1 MTATLGRDPALSH
14 NSSQSHS
21 QAAASQNNSSQNT
34 SSQTSSSQTF
44 KQAVRHTTTVSIETS
59 FVDQSLMLEL
69 IGQTDIVAADVLSQ
83 VAQLARMRNS
93 QVIDVLFESGFIAA
107 SDRRAFMDA
116 NMAIRSNWLFKPWA
130 VQALRQA
137 LTDFLPFNRVL
148 EQLDL
153 HPSNAFAD
161 SVLGELAVTAQLIT
175 REQFNQAR
183 QYSLAR
189 GLTVGQ
195 SLTRCCGLSIDMYK
209 LLVDGMS
216 RQAIGLISEDQLR
229 QRVLNA
235 RYENTLTGAVT
246 GSNQGVKLAQST
258 AGFGMF
264 ANNRDILEVLDLL
277 VQSNCVSEITVLG
290 LMEAALQNRMAFEAV
305 WDECSPV
312 PAAVLQQ
319 ARAMHAMVASG
330 RMSPQQAVA
339 SLREMKAGR

>member
-1 MTATLGRDPALSH
+1 MTATLGASH
-14 NSSQSHS
+14 TIS
-21 QAAASQNNSSQNT
+21 QALPRHSNT
-34 SSQTSSSQTF
+34 VT
-44 KQAVRHTTTVSIETS
+44 IETG

-69 IGQTDIVAADVLSQ
+69 IGQVEIVSADVLAQ

-116 NMAIRSNWLFKPWA
+116 NLAIRSNWLFKPWA
-130 VQALRQA
+130 IQALKLA

-161 SVLGELAVTAQLIT
+161 SVLGELAVSSQLIT

-195 SLTRCCGLSIDMYK
+195 SLTRCCGLSLDMYK
-209 LLVDGMS
+209 ILIDGMA
-216 RQAIGLISEDQLR
+216 RMAVGQITNDQLR
-229 QRVLNA
+229 QRVVNA
-235 RYENTLTGAVT
+235 RHENTLTGAVT
-246 GSNQGVKLAQST
+246 AQSQTVKLAHS
-258 AGFGMF
+258 AVGFGIYT
-264 ANNRDILEVLDLL
+264 NNRDILEVLDLL

-290 LMEAALQNRMAFEAV
+290 LMEASLQNGMAFEAV

-319 ARAMHAMVASG
+319 ARAMHGLISSG